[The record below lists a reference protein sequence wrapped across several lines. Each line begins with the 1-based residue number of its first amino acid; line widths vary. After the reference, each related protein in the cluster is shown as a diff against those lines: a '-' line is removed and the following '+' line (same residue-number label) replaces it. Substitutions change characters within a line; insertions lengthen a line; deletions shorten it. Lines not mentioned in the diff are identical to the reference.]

1 MSVVSKSPEQKQE
14 LLNERKSF
22 CILPRVH
29 LYAEPDGTV
38 FPCCTATPLWDGEM
52 GEPGTRTDPY
62 FATSNI
68 KDKSILEAL
77 NTPNFNKLRL
87 DMLNGEELPS
97 TCTRCKRFEDVGND
111 SYRHYGRRHV
121 GQVIDAIDNTNEDGS
136 LKKLDLKFLNVRFS
150 NHCNMACL
158 TCNAQWSTTW
168 YDKSPWLWKD
178 KTRTKLLDLND
189 NSKYPI
195 WEEIEPYLHTVE
207 KIYFTGGEPLMRP
220 AHWKILKYL
229 VDNNLEEKVE
239 LQYNTNLSR
248 LKFGKQHAM
257 DYWPKFK
264 EIDLGLSIDGVEKDI
279 EIIRWGTKWNDVVAN
294 IKEIQKYDNIRYS
307 IDSVISIFNIYHLP
321 KMVTYFHNEK
331 LTKYNTNTVANIAH
345 EPEPLSLT
353 SIPSDMKPTVEAF
366 LKTEWEKLPIE
377 IRSKYLNTNWQTCID
392 YMYARD
398 TYKPGKLSEHINAT
412 LNFAKDSLLEHI
424 PLVKM
429 IYERDAPFDRWN
441 KNIGESGGYKE
452 PI

>member
-1 MSVVSKSPEQKQE
+1 VSVVSKSQAQKQD
-14 LLNERKSF
+14 LLNNRKSF
-22 CILPRVH
+22 CILPWVH
-29 LYAEPDGTV
+29 LYAEPDGTI

-52 GEPGTRTDPY
+52 GEPGTRTDPH

-87 DMLNGEELPS
+87 DMLNGDELPS

-111 SYRHYGRRHV
+111 SYRQYGRRHF
-121 GQVIDAIDNTNEDGS
+121 GQFVDAIDNTNEDGS

-158 TCNAQWSTTW
+158 TCNAQWSTSW

-178 KTRTKLLDLND
+178 PTRTKLLDLND

-195 WEEIEPYLHTVE
+195 WEELQPYLHTVE
-207 KIYFTGGEPLMRP
+207 KIYFTGGEPLMMP
-220 AHWKILKYL
+220 AHWKILEYL
-229 VDNNLEEKVE
+229 VDNNLQDKVE

-264 EIDLGLSIDGVEKDI
+264 EIDLGLSIDGVERDV
-279 EIIRWGTKWNDVVAN
+279 EIIRWNTKWKDVYNN

-307 IDSVISIFNIYHLP
+307 IDTVVSIFNIHHLP
-321 KMVTYFHNEK
+321 KMVRYFHNEG
-331 LTKYNTNTVANIAH
+331 LVKYNTNTVANIAH

-353 SIPSDMKPTVEAF
+353 SIPADMKPAIEEF
-366 LKTEWEKLPIE
+366 LKVEWSKLPVNIKT
-377 IRSKYLNTNWQTCID
+377 RYQNPGWQTCID

-398 TYKPGKLSEHINAT
+398 TYKPGRLSEHLNST
-412 LNFAKDSLLEHI
+412 LKFAKDAVLEHI

-429 IYERDAPFDRWN
+429 INDIDHPFDRWN
-441 KNIGESGGYKE
+441 KDIGESGGYKE